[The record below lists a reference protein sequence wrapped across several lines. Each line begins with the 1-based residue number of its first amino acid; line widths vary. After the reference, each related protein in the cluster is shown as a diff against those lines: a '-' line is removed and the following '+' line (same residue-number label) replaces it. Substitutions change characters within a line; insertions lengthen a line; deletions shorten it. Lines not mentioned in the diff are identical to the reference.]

1 MIMKSHNRNFGSG
14 TDNQVPNQDFTFE
27 QLAWLLSKQM
37 EEVVGTSKQIT
48 AASRQLSA
56 GVNKLNESTGGL
68 DEELSRVKY

>member
-14 TDNQVPNQDFTFE
+14 TDNQVPHQDFTFE

-37 EEVVGTSKQIT
+37 EEVVVTSKQIT

-56 GVNKLNESTGGL
+56 GVKKLSESTGGL
-68 DEELSRVKY
+68 DEELSGVKY